1 MQTSVYVKLGFYS
14 PCLQEL
20 LPQLSMSNELS
31 RLEPFDPVEKEKHK
45 RYFAIGR
52 KGDDQGE
59 REKDR

>member
-1 MQTSVYVKLGFYS
+1 
-14 PCLQEL
+14 
-20 LPQLSMSNELS
+20 MSNELS